1 MNTQKTVT
9 ALVGLLSAGAI
20 AASIAGEPMAPVP
33 TPEPEPFL
41 TGAASLGYDSMYNF
55 RGVDFGADAIWTGI
69 DFNMALTESVGLNF
83 GTW

>member
-1 MNTQKTVT
+1 MLHRSQ
-9 ALVGLLSAGAI
+9 ASRWLLSQR
-20 AASIAGEPMAPVP
+20 PQ
-33 TPEPEPFL
+33 PEPFL

-83 GTW
+83 GTWSHQPDR